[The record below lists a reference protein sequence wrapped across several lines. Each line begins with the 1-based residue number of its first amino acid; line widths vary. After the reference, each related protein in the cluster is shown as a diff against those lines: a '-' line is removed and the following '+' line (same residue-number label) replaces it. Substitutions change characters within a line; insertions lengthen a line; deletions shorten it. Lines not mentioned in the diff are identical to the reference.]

1 MTNSESYIFSHL
13 PDGQP
18 KLVGRYRYVR
28 APGSRAVG
36 EFGYAGSW
44 LRSEEAF
51 PLDPSNLPLSR
62 EIFSTTKRGCLFGPL
77 ADSTPDTWGRDL
89 VARLQPG
96 KLFSPVDWLYAA
108 GRDRVGCLD
117 FGPEPK
123 LHPDQIPDR
132 LDLKS
137 IEAIAAEFRK
147 IEEGFPA
154 DPTAAR
160 IYNAGVSMGG
170 ARPKAIIEA
179 ESRLWIAKFSR
190 ATDTFDQCG
199 AEHATMRLAAMC
211 GLDVAETRL
220 VDVGPRK
227 AIIVKRFDRSDGPHY
242 SPTVHYLSAL
252 SLLNSDE
259 TSADGSYSAIAA
271 ELLRH
276 SSKPDV
282 DRVGLFGRMV
292 FNVMCGNRD
301 DHLKNHGLV
310 CNLGSWMLSPAF
322 DVVPQP
328 DMQPEQAIA
337 IGRSGVYPSISNCLS
352 RCGDFGLRTDE
363 AQAEIERIAII
374 AATWRQVF
382 ENTGVDSATIER
394 ITPAFAIADSFS
406 PQGNPEA

>member
-1 MTNSESYIFSHL
+1 MTNSESYIFSYL

-18 KLVGRYRYVR
+18 KLVGRYRCVR
-28 APGSRAVG
+28 TAGPRAVG

-44 LRSEEAF
+44 LRYAEAF

-62 EIFSTTKRGCLFGPL
+62 ETFSTVKRGCLFGPL
-77 ADSTPDTWGRDL
+77 ADATPDRWGREL
-89 VARLQPG
+89 VARRELG
-96 KLFSPVDWLYAA
+96 KLFSPVDWLYVA

-123 LHPDQIPDR
+123 SPPDRLPER

-137 IEAIAAEFRK
+137 IEAIAAEFGK
-147 IEEGFPA
+147 IEAGLPA

-160 IYNAGVSMGG
+160 IYNAGISMGG

-179 ESRLWIAKFSR
+179 EGRLWIAKFSR
-190 ATDTFDQCG
+190 TTDTFDQCG

-211 GLDVAETRL
+211 GLNVAETRL

-227 AIIVKRFDRSDGPHY
+227 AVIVKRLDRSEGPHY

-252 SLLNSDE
+252 SLLNGDE
-259 TSADGSYSAIAA
+259 TSADGAYSAIAA

-276 SSKPDV
+276 SSKPDG
-282 DRVGLFGRMV
+282 DRIELFGRMV
-292 FNVMCGNRD
+292 FNVLCGNRD
-301 DHLKNHGLV
+301 DHLKNHALIRSR
-310 CNLGSWMLSPAF
+310 GSWMLSPAF

-328 DMQPEQAIA
+328 DMQLEQAIA
-337 IGRSGVYPSISNCLS
+337 IGRSGVYPSLSNCMS
-352 RCGDFGLRTDE
+352 RCGDFGLSTDE
-363 AQAEIERIAII
+363 AQAEIERIATI

-382 ENTGVDSATIER
+382 KNVGVDSATIER
-394 ITPAFAIADSFS
+394 TAPAFAIADGFS
-406 PQGNPEA
+406 PQDHPQP